1 VSSASNEEI
10 SEELSDM
17 MGYDDMDMIVEILEN
32 RSLVAAEV
40 RPTLR
45 SARNY

>member
-1 VSSASNEEI
+1 
-10 SEELSDM
+10 M
-17 MGYDDMDMIVEILEN
+17 MGYDDMEMIVEIIEN

-45 SARNY
+45 SARNHLLMY